1 MYDNVT
7 GDETDSDRTELE
19 ENCDSDISYGT
30 TTTVE
35 AKRKFGNSDRTENY
49 NSDNSYG
56 KNNLTN
62 IICHNWLPHVWYLPL
77 LKKAPH

>member
-1 MYDNVT
+1 MYNNVT

-35 AKRKFGNSDRTENY
+35 AKRKFGNSERTENY
-49 NSDNSYG
+49 NSDNS
-56 KNNLTN
+56 
-62 IICHNWLPHVWYLPL
+62 
-77 LKKAPH
+77 